1 MKDVIDKLDSLA
13 ETYEKLEM
21 ELLIILVKTED
32 DPEVWN
38 KVSNIFDKNR
48 NLLIEVEKLANELE
62 NRFELTSL
70 NSIHP
75 PV

>member
-1 MKDVIDKLDSLA
+1 
-13 ETYEKLEM
+13 M

-62 NRFELTSL
+62 NRLGIDKS
-70 NSIHP
+70 
-75 PV
+75 

>member
-62 NRFELTSL
+62 NRLGIDKS
-70 NSIHP
+70 
-75 PV
+75 

>member
-1 MKDVIDKLDSLA
+1 MRDVIDKLDSLA

-62 NRFELTSL
+62 NRLGIDKS
-70 NSIHP
+70 
-75 PV
+75 

>member
-1 MKDVIDKLDSLA
+1 MRDVIDKLDSLA

-62 NRFELTSL
+62 NRLGIDKF
-70 NSIHP
+70 
-75 PV
+75 

>member
-1 MKDVIDKLDSLA
+1 MRDVIDKLDSLA

-62 NRFELTSL
+62 NKLGIDKS
-70 NSIHP
+70 
-75 PV
+75 

>member
-1 MKDVIDKLDSLA
+1 MRDVIDKLDSLA

-48 NLLIEVEKLANELE
+48 NLLIEVEKFANELE
-62 NRFELTSL
+62 NRLGIDKS
-70 NSIHP
+70 
-75 PV
+75 

>member
-1 MKDVIDKLDSLA
+1 MRDVIDKLDSLA
-13 ETYEKLEM
+13 ETYEKLET

-62 NRFELTSL
+62 NRLGIDKS
-70 NSIHP
+70 
-75 PV
+75 